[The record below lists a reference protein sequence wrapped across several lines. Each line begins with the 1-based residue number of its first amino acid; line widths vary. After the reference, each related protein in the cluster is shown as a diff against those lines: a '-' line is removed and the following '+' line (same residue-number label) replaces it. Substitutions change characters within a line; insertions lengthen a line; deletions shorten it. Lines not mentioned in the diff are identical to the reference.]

1 MWLTLHM
8 YPDII
13 QKRYLFKVENALHIL
28 FNLSQLQ
35 TFLISVFWSAVLKLL
50 QILVIYSA
58 LLCIRS
64 YYSKCIIRF
73 YWSPTVYIWLLSCP
87 FGGKLNCFLHQILCT
102 LQPVRKHSKK
112 QDKLP
117 VVVNTCLKLTAPSWP
132 ILLSAAL
139 GFNERHHGLFYLSL
153 EYKKTR
159 FLLSI
164 L

>member
-87 FGGKLNCFLHQILCT
+87 FGGKLNCFFTPNIMHI
-102 LQPVRKHSKK
+102 
-112 QDKLP
+112 
-117 VVVNTCLKLTAPSWP
+117 
-132 ILLSAAL
+132 AACQKTQQKAGQTTRGCKYMPKINSSIMANFTQC
-139 GFNERHHGLFYLSL
+139 GFR
-153 EYKKTR
+153 
-159 FLLSI
+159 I
-164 L
+164 